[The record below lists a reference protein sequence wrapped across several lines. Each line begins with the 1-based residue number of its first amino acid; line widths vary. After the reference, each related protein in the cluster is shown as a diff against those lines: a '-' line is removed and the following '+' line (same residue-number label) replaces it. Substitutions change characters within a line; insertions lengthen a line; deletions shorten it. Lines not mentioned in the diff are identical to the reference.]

1 MSYNF
6 DRVIDRKGS
15 GCFKYDALKM
25 LFGRDDLY
33 SLWVADMDF
42 AVSPQIQAAL
52 AQRTEHPVFGYNLR
66 LDRYY
71 EAAIYWAAHRYN
83 WDICREWIIS
93 CPGIVPAINL
103 AVLTFTHPGDGIII
117 QSPVY
122 GPFHHA
128 VMGHGRK
135 LLDNRL
141 IELDGHYRI
150 DFDDLERKASQAKM
164 LILCNPHNPVGRV
177 FTEEELRAIGEIC
190 MRYNVLIF
198 SDEIHADL
206 VYSGYRH
213 VPISSLDNFS
223 EITITGFSPAKSFN
237 VAGLSTS
244 VIVAPEKKLFE
255 QLNSFNEK
263 LHLFTGNSF
272 GIKALEAAYLESE
285 AWLEALVKY
294 LEENRDFVYRYF
306 REQMPEIRINNPE
319 GTYLAW
325 LDFSALGMNA
335 EALNDLLVN
344 KAKLALDPG
353 MKYGDYPVFQRLNF
367 ACARSI
373 LRDALDSLFNTI
385 KQG

>member
-1 MSYNF
+1 MNYDF
-6 DRVIDRKGS
+6 DKVVDRKGS

-42 AVSPQIQAAL
+42 EVSPQIREAL
-52 AQRTEHPVFGYNLR
+52 ARRIQHPVFGYNLR

-83 WDICREWIIS
+83 WDIRREWIIS

-103 AVLTFTHPGDGIII
+103 AVLTFTKPGDGIII

-128 VMGHGRK
+128 VQGHGRM

-141 IELDGHYRI
+141 IEKDGYFSI
-150 DFDDLERKASQAKM
+150 DFDDLEQKASVAKM

-177 FTEEELRAIGEIC
+177 FTEDELRTIGEIC
-190 MRYNVLIF
+190 KRNSVLIF

-206 VYSGYRH
+206 VYSGHRH
-213 VPISSLDNFS
+213 IPISSLDDFS

-237 VAGLSTS
+237 VAGLSTA
-244 VIVAPEKKLFE
+244 VIVAPDKVLFE
-255 QLNSFNEK
+255 QLNGFNEK

-272 GIKALEAAYLESE
+272 GIKALESAYLESE
-285 AWLEALVKY
+285 DWLEALLNY
-294 LEENRDFVYRYF
+294 LEGNRDLVCGF
-306 REQMPEIRINNPE
+306 IRDRLPMIKIINPE

-325 LDFSALGMNA
+325 LDFAELG
-335 EALNDLLVN
+335 LNN
-344 KAKLALDPG
+344 KQLEDILINRAKLALDPG
-353 MKYGDYPVFQRLNF
+353 LKYGDYPLHSRLNF
-367 ACARSI
+367 ACSRAI
-373 LRDALDSLFNTI
+373 LMQALESLENTL